1 MQQIS
6 VHQSAKVQP
15 NSTLNGN
22 PKTNRSAS
30 SKIPTDFPQSEGI
43 LSQFVEYVPAAV
55 AMVDRQMRYLA
66 WSRRWYSEYSSED
79 RTCAIGRSHYELFPH
94 LNESWQRRYQHCIE
108 TGEPLCHEDCLVKP
122 NGKQEWV
129 KWEIQPWSA
138 ADGEIGG
145 LMLSAELLTERKQL
159 ADALQLTQFAM
170 DKAADAVLWM
180 TPDAH
185 FSYVNEAAC
194 QLLGYTPEE
203 LRALTVSQIDP
214 AFSPPI
220 WAEHWRA
227 IKQFQTFTFE
237 SNYLTQQNHS
247 IPVEVRVNYLTFNGQ
262 EYHCAFV
269 RDISERKQAESD
281 LHNAKEQ
288 LQAVLDAVPGLV
300 SWVSSDL
307 CYLGVN
313 RHLAA
318 AFQMPVDSFAGRPVG
333 FLQKS
338 PKFSEMVQDFFARPD
353 LTQSTEITLESQG
366 KTSSYLVVSQKYHKG
381 TKAVF
386 IGIDIS
392 DRKQMEVAL
401 RRSETLYRTLA
412 KNFPNGTVC
421 LFDPDLRHT
430 LAEGTELPKVGLS
443 KELIESKTL
452 AEAFPSDIAALYEPL
467 YRDAL
472 AGQESVTEVPFA
484 SRLYLTHTLPLKN
497 EQGEVIAGMIMTQ
510 NITERKQ
517 AEDALRRSEERF
529 RQKAEELKQ
538 ILQEL
543 KQTQTQLI
551 QTEKMSS
558 LGQLVAGVA
567 HEINNPVSFIY
578 GNIAHARQY
587 VRDLLQ
593 LVELYGKEYPQPT
606 PKIQQH
612 ITGIG
617 LNFLLEDFPK
627 LMSSMQ
633 VGADRIR
640 EVVLS
645 LRNFSRLDQAQK
657 KSVNIHEGINSTLLI
672 LQNRLKAKAGMP
684 SIEVIKEYGELPP
697 VECYAGQLNQVFM
710 NLLGNAIDV
719 LEEEGQKQL
728 KMRAKVPNLTKASPG
743 TFTPRICIRTER
755 VENRALIHISDN
767 GPGIT
772 AETKPHIFEPF
783 FTTKDPGKGTGLGL
797 SISYQI
803 VVEKH
808 SGQIDCTSV
817 PGLGTEF
824 IITLP
829 IP

>member
-6 VHQSAKVQP
+6 VHQSLKVQP
-15 NSTLNGN
+15 NPTLNSN
-22 PKTNRSAS
+22 PKTSRSPS
-30 SKIPTDFPQSEGI
+30 SKIPTPLQSSEGV

-66 WSRRWYSEYSSED
+66 WSRRWYSEYGSGD

-94 LNESWQRRYQHCIE
+94 LCESWQRRYQHCIE
-108 TGEPLCHEDCLVKP
+108 TGEPLCHEDCLIKP
-122 NGKQEWV
+122 NGKLEWV
-129 KWEIQPWSA
+129 KWEIQPWIA
-138 ADGEIGG
+138 PDGEIGG

-185 FSYVNEAAC
+185 LSYVNEAAC

-227 IKQFQTFTFE
+227 IKQFRTFTFE
-237 SNYLTQQNHS
+237 SNYLTQENHS

-307 CYLGVN
+307 RYLGVN

-318 AFQMPVDSFAGRPVG
+318 AFQMPVDSFADRPVG
-333 FLQKS
+333 FLQTS
-338 PKFSEMVQDFFARPD
+338 PKFSEMVQDFFASPE
-353 LTQSTEITLESQG
+353 LTQSTEITLESKG
-366 KTSSYLVVSQKYHKG
+366 EPRSYLVVSQKYHKG

-421 LFDPDLRHT
+421 LFDRDLRHT

-443 KELIESKTL
+443 KELIEGKTL
-452 AEAFPSDIAALYEPL
+452 PEAFPSDIANLYETL

-472 AGQESVTEVPFA
+472 AGKESVTEVPFG
-484 SRLYLTHTLPLKN
+484 SRLYLAHTLPLKN
-497 EQGEVIAGMIMTQ
+497 EQGEAIAGMIMTQ

-529 RQKAEELKQ
+529 RQKAEELKHT
-538 ILQEL
+538 LQEL

-587 VRDLLQ
+587 VRDLLE
-593 LVELYGKEYPQPT
+593 LVELYGKEYPEPT
-606 PKIQQH
+606 QTIQQH
-612 ITGIG
+612 IEGIG
-617 LNFLLEDFPK
+617 LNFLMEDFPK

-657 KSVNIHEGINSTLLI
+657 KSVNIHEGIDSTLLI

-684 SIEVIKEYGELPP
+684 SIEVIKEYGELPGI
-697 VECYAGQLNQVFM
+697 ECYAGQLNQVFM

-719 LEEEGQKQL
+719 LEEEGQKHL
-728 KMRAKVPNLTKASPG
+728 KMRATVPKMTGDSPG

-755 VENRALIHISDN
+755 VGDCALIRISDN
-767 GPGIT
+767 GSGMT
-772 AETKPHIFEPF
+772 SQTKEHIFEPF

-808 SGQIDCTSV
+808 HGKIECKSA

-824 IITLP
+824 LMTLP

>member
-6 VHQSAKVQP
+6 VHHSLKVQP
-15 NSTLNGN
+15 NPTLNGN
-22 PKTNRSAS
+22 PKTSRSPS
-30 SKIPTDFPQSEGI
+30 SKHSPTLPQSEGI

-66 WSRRWYSEYSSED
+66 WSRRWESEYSSSD

-94 LNESWQRRYQHCIE
+94 LCESWQQRYQHCIE
-108 TGEPLCHEDCLVKP
+108 TGEPLCHEDCLLKP
-122 NGKQEWV
+122 NGQLEWV
-129 KWEIQPWSA
+129 KWEIQPWIAS
-138 ADGEIGG
+138 DGEIGG

-185 FSYVNEAAC
+185 LSYVNEAAC

-237 SNYLTQQNHS
+237 SNYFTKQNQS
-247 IPVEVRVNYLTFNGQ
+247 IPVEIRVNYLTFNGQ

-281 LHNAKEQ
+281 LQNANEQ

-307 CYLGVN
+307 RYLGVN

-318 AFQMPVDSFAGRPVG
+318 AFQMPADSFADRPVG
-333 FLQKS
+333 FLQTS
-338 PKFSEMVQDFFARPD
+338 PKFSEMVQEFFASPEP
-353 LTQSTEITLESQG
+353 TQSTEITLESKG
-366 KTSSYLVVSQKYHKG
+366 EPRSYLVVSQKYQKG

-421 LFDPDLRHT
+421 LFDKDLHHT

-443 KELIESKTL
+443 KELIEGKTL
-452 AEAFPSDIAALYEPL
+452 AEAFPSDIATRYEPL

-472 AGQESVTEVPFA
+472 AGKESVTEVPFG
-484 SRLYLTHTLPLKN
+484 SRLYLAHTLPLKN
-497 EQGEVIAGMIMTQ
+497 EQGEAIAGMIMTQ

-529 RQKAEELKQ
+529 RQKAEELKHT
-538 ILQEL
+538 LQEL
-543 KQTQTQLI
+543 RQTQTQLI

-587 VRDLLQ
+587 VRDLLD
-593 LVELYGKEYPQPT
+593 LVELYGKEYQKPT
-606 PKIQQH
+606 PKIQEH
-612 ITGIG
+612 IEGIG
-617 LNFLLEDFPK
+617 LNFLMEDFPK

-657 KSVNIHEGINSTLLI
+657 KSVNIHEGIDSTLLI

-684 SIEVIKEYGELPP
+684 SIEVIKEYGELPAI
-697 VECYAGQLNQVFM
+697 ECYAGQLNQVFM

-719 LEEEGQKQL
+719 LEEEGHKQL
-728 KMRAKVPNLTKASPG
+728 KMRARVPNLTGDAPG
-743 TFTPRICIRTER
+743 TFNPRICIHTER
-755 VENRALIHISDN
+755 VGDCALIRISDN
-767 GPGIT
+767 GRGMN
-772 AETKPHIFEPF
+772 AETKQHIFEPF
-783 FTTKDPGKGTGLGL
+783 FTTKNPGKGTGLGL

-808 SGQIDCTSV
+808 GGKIDCKSG

-824 IITLP
+824 MITLP

>member
-1 MQQIS
+1 
-6 VHQSAKVQP
+6 
-15 NSTLNGN
+15 
-22 PKTNRSAS
+22 
-30 SKIPTDFPQSEGI
+30 
-43 LSQFVEYVPAAV
+43 
-55 AMVDRQMRYLA
+55 
-66 WSRRWYSEYSSED
+66 
-79 RTCAIGRSHYELFPH
+79 
-94 LNESWQRRYQHCIE
+94 
-108 TGEPLCHEDCLVKP
+108 
-122 NGKQEWV
+122 
-129 KWEIQPWSA
+129 
-138 ADGEIGG
+138 
-145 LMLSAELLTERKQL
+145 MLSAELLTERKQL

-185 FSYVNEAAC
+185 LSYVNEAAC

-227 IKQFQTFTFE
+227 IKQFRTFTFE
-237 SNYLTQQNHS
+237 SNYLTQENHS

-307 CYLGVN
+307 RYLGVN

-318 AFQMPVDSFAGRPVG
+318 AFQMPVDSFADRPVG
-333 FLQKS
+333 FLQTS
-338 PKFSEMVQDFFARPD
+338 PKFSEMVQDFFASPE
-353 LTQSTEITLESQG
+353 LTQSTEITLESKG
-366 KTSSYLVVSQKYHKG
+366 EPRSYLVVSQKYHKG

-421 LFDPDLRHT
+421 LFDRDLRHT

-443 KELIESKTL
+443 KELIEGKTL
-452 AEAFPSDIAALYEPL
+452 PEAFPSDIANLYETL

-472 AGQESVTEVPFA
+472 AGKESVTEVPFG
-484 SRLYLTHTLPLKN
+484 SRLYLAHTLPLKN
-497 EQGEVIAGMIMTQ
+497 EQGEAIAGMIMTQ

-529 RQKAEELKQ
+529 RQKAEELKHT
-538 ILQEL
+538 LQEL

-587 VRDLLQ
+587 VRDLLE
-593 LVELYGKEYPQPT
+593 LVELYGKEYPEPT
-606 PKIQQH
+606 QTIQQH
-612 ITGIG
+612 IEGIG
-617 LNFLLEDFPK
+617 LNFLMEDFPK

-657 KSVNIHEGINSTLLI
+657 KSVNIHEGIDSTLLI

-684 SIEVIKEYGELPP
+684 SIEVIKEYGELPGI
-697 VECYAGQLNQVFM
+697 ECYAGQLNQVFM

-719 LEEEGQKQL
+719 LEEEGQKHL
-728 KMRAKVPNLTKASPG
+728 KMRATVPKMTGDSPG

-755 VENRALIHISDN
+755 VGDCALIRISDN
-767 GPGIT
+767 GSGMT
-772 AETKPHIFEPF
+772 SQTKEHIFEPF

-808 SGQIDCTSV
+808 HGKIECKSA

-824 IITLP
+824 LMTLP

>member
-1 MQQIS
+1 MQHS
-6 VHQSAKVQP
+6 VHQSLKVQP
-15 NSTLNGN
+15 NPALNGN
-22 PKTNRSAS
+22 PKPSRLAS
-30 SKIPTDFPQSEGI
+30 SKIPTAVQQSEGV

-55 AMVDRQMRYLA
+55 AMVDRQMCYLA
-66 WSRRWYSEYSSED
+66 WSRRWYSEYGSGD

-94 LNESWQRRYQHCIE
+94 LGESWQKRYQHCIE
-108 TGEPLCHEDCLVKP
+108 TGEPFCHEDCLIKP
-122 NGKQEWV
+122 NGQLEWV
-129 KWEIQPWSA
+129 KWDIQPWIA
-138 ADGEIGG
+138 NDGEIGG

-194 QLLGYTPEE
+194 QLLGYTREE
-203 LRALTVSQIDP
+203 LSALTVSQIDP

-227 IKQFQTFTFE
+227 IKQFRTFTFE
-237 SNYLTQQNHS
+237 SNYFTQQNHS

-269 RDISERKQAESD
+269 RNISERKQAESD
-281 LHNAKEQ
+281 LHNANEQ
-288 LQAVLDAVPGLV
+288 LQAVLNAVPGLV

-307 CYLGVN
+307 RYLGVN

-318 AFQMPVDSFAGRPVG
+318 AFQMPVDSFADRPVG
-333 FLQKS
+333 FLQTS
-338 PKFSEMVQDFFARPD
+338 PKFSEMVQDFFASPE
-353 LTQSTEITLESQG
+353 LTQSTEITLDSKGE
-366 KTSSYLVVSQKYHKG
+366 TRSYLVVSQKYHKG

-421 LFDPDLRHT
+421 LFDRDLRHT

-443 KELIESKTL
+443 KELIQGKTL
-452 AEAFPSDIAALYEPL
+452 AEAFPSDIARLYETL

-472 AGQESVTEVPFA
+472 AGKESVTEVPFG
-484 SRLYLTHTLPLKN
+484 SRLYLAHTLPLKN
-497 EQGEVIAGMIMTQ
+497 EQGETIAGMIMTQ

-517 AEDALRRSEERF
+517 TEDALRRSEERF
-529 RQKAEELKQ
+529 RQKAQELKQ
-538 ILQEL
+538 TLQEL

-587 VRDLLQ
+587 VRDLLD
-593 LVELYGKEYPQPT
+593 LVELYGKEYPEPT
-606 PKIQQH
+606 PTIQQH
-612 ITGIG
+612 SEGIG
-617 LNFLLEDFPK
+617 LNFLIEDFPK

-657 KSVNIHEGINSTLLI
+657 KSVNIHEGIDSTLLI
-672 LQNRLKAKAGMP
+672 LQNRLKAKARMP

-697 VECYAGQLNQVFM
+697 IECYAGQLNQVFM

-719 LEEEGQKQL
+719 LEEEGKEHL
-728 KMRAKVPNLTKASPG
+728 KMRGKVPKLTNGSPEN
-743 TFTPRICIRTER
+743 FTPRICIRTER
-755 VENRALIHISDN
+755 VGDYAVIRIADN
-767 GPGIT
+767 GPGMT
-772 AETKPHIFEPF
+772 METKQHIFEPF

-808 SGQIDCTSV
+808 GGQIDCESS
-817 PGLGTEF
+817 PGSGTEF
-824 IITLP
+824 IMTLP

>member
-6 VHQSAKVQP
+6 VHQSLKVQP
-15 NSTLNGN
+15 NPTLNGH
-22 PKTNRSAS
+22 PKPSRSAP
-30 SKIPTDFPQSEGI
+30 SKLSTAFQQPPDL

-66 WSRRWYSEYSSED
+66 WSRRWDREYSSGD

-94 LNESWQRRYQHCIE
+94 LCESWQRRYQHCIE
-108 TGEPLCHEDCLVKP
+108 TGEPLSHEDCLIKP
-122 NGKQEWV
+122 NGQLEWV
-129 KWEIQPWSA
+129 KWEIQPWIA
-138 ADGEIGG
+138 VDGEIGG

-185 FSYVNEAAC
+185 LSYVNEAAC
-194 QLLGYTPEE
+194 QLLGYPPEE

-237 SNYLTQQNHS
+237 SNYFTQQNQS

-281 LHNAKEQ
+281 LQNANEQ

-307 CYLGVN
+307 RYLGVN
-313 RHLAA
+313 CHLAA
-318 AFQMPVDSFAGRPVG
+318 AFQMPVDSFADRPVG
-333 FLQKS
+333 FLQTS
-338 PKFSEMVQDFFARPD
+338 PKFSQMVQDFFASPEI
-353 LTQSTEITLESQG
+353 TQSKEITLESQG
-366 KTSSYLVVSQKYHKG
+366 EPRSYLVVSQKYQKG

-421 LFDPDLRHT
+421 LFDTNLRHT

-443 KELIESKTL
+443 KELIEGKTL
-452 AEAFPSDIAALYEPL
+452 AEAFPSDMATLYETL

-472 AGQESVTEVPFA
+472 AGKESVTEVPFG
-484 SRLYLTHTLPLKN
+484 SRLYLAHTLPLKN
-497 EQGEVIAGMIMTQ
+497 EQGEAIAGMIMTQ

-517 AEDALRRSEERF
+517 SEDALRRSEERF

-538 ILQEL
+538 TLQEL

-587 VRDLLQ
+587 VRDLLE
-593 LVELYGKEYPQPT
+593 LVELYGQEYPEPT
-606 PKIQQH
+606 ATIQEH
-612 ITGIG
+612 IEGIG
-617 LNFLLEDFPK
+617 LNFLMEDFPK

-657 KSVNIHEGINSTLLI
+657 KSVNIHEGIDSTLLI

-684 SIEVIKEYGELPP
+684 SIEVIKEYGKLPP
-697 VECYAGQLNQVFM
+697 IECYAGQLNQVFM

-719 LEEEGQKQL
+719 LEEEGQKHL
-728 KMRAKVPNLTKASPG
+728 KMRARVPNRTGDAPG
-743 TFTPRICIRTER
+743 TFTPRIGIHTER
-755 VENRALIHISDN
+755 VGDCAVIRISDN
-767 GPGIT
+767 GPGMT
-772 AETKPHIFEPF
+772 PETKQHIFEPF

-808 SGQIDCTSV
+808 GGQIDCKSG
-817 PGLGTEF
+817 PELGTEF
-824 IITLP
+824 IMTLP

>member
-15 NSTLNGN
+15 NPT
-22 PKTNRSAS
+22 RSPS
-30 SKIPTDFPQSEGI
+30 SKIPTAVPQSESV

-66 WSRRWYSEYSSED
+66 WSRRWYSEYSSGD

-94 LNESWQRRYQHCIE
+94 LGESWQQRYQHCIE
-108 TGEPLCHEDCLVKP
+108 TGEPLCHEDYLIKP
-122 NGKQEWV
+122 NGKPEWV
-129 KWEIQPWSA
+129 KWEIQPWIA

-159 ADALQLTQFAM
+159 ADTLQLTQFAM

-185 FSYVNEAAC
+185 FSYINEAAC

-237 SNYLTQQNHS
+237 SNYITQQNHS

-307 CYLGVN
+307 RYLGVN

-318 AFQMPVDSFAGRPVG
+318 AFQMPVDSFADRPVG

-338 PKFSEMVQDFFARPD
+338 PKFSEMVQDFFASPD

-366 KTSSYLVVSQKYHKG
+366 KPRSYLVVSQKYQKG

-452 AEAFPSDIAALYEPL
+452 AEAFPSDVAELYEPL

-484 SRLYLTHTLPLKN
+484 SRLYLAHTLPLKN

-538 ILQEL
+538 TLQEL

-612 ITGIG
+612 IAGIG

-657 KSVNIHEGINSTLLI
+657 KSVNVHEGINSTLLI

-684 SIEVIKEYGELPP
+684 SIEVIKEYGEIPLI
-697 VECYAGQLNQVFM
+697 ECYAGQLNQVFM

-728 KMRAKVPNLTKASPG
+728 KMRAKVSKLTNASPG

-755 VENRALIHISDN
+755 VGDCALIRISDN

-772 AETKPHIFEPF
+772 VETKKHIFEPF
-783 FTTKDPGKGTGLGL
+783 FTTKEPGKGTGLGL

-808 SGQIDCTSV
+808 SGQLDCTSV

>member
-6 VHQSAKVQP
+6 VHQSLKVQP
-15 NSTLNGN
+15 NPTLNGN
-22 PKTNRSAS
+22 PKPCRSPS
-30 SKIPTDFPQSEGI
+30 TKIPTPLQQSESI

-66 WSRRWYSEYSSED
+66 WSRRWYSEYGSGD
-79 RTCAIGRSHYELFPH
+79 RTCVIGRSHYELFPH
-94 LNESWQRRYQHCIE
+94 LGESWQQRYQHCIE
-108 TGEPLCHEDCLVKP
+108 TGEPLCHEDCLIKP
-122 NGKQEWV
+122 NGQQEWI
-129 KWEIQPWSA
+129 KWEIQPWIAS
-138 ADGEIGG
+138 DGEIGG

-185 FSYVNEAAC
+185 LSYVNEAAC
-194 QLLGYTPEE
+194 QLLGYTSEE
-203 LRALTVSQIDP
+203 LRTLTVSQIDP

-227 IKQFQTFTFE
+227 IKQFRTLTFE
-237 SNYLTQQNHS
+237 SNFFTQQNHS

-307 CYLGVN
+307 RYLGVN

-318 AFQMPVDSFAGRPVG
+318 AFQMPVDSFADRPVG
-333 FLQKS
+333 FLQTS
-338 PKFSEMVQDFFARPD
+338 PKFSEMVQDFFASPE

-366 KTSSYLVVSQKYHKG
+366 EPRSYLVVSQKYQKG

-421 LFDPDLRHT
+421 LFDTNLRHT

-443 KELIESKTL
+443 KELIEGKTL
-452 AEAFPSDIAALYEPL
+452 AEAFPSDIATLYETL

-472 AGQESVTEVPFA
+472 AGKESVTEVPFG
-484 SRLYLTHTLPLKN
+484 SRLYLAHTLPLKN
-497 EQGEVIAGMIMTQ
+497 EQGKAIAGMIMTQ

-538 ILQEL
+538 TLQEL

-587 VRDLLQ
+587 VRDLLE
-593 LVELYGKEYPQPT
+593 LVELYGKEYPEPT
-606 PKIQQH
+606 PTIQQH
-612 ITGIG
+612 IEEIG
-617 LNFLLEDFPK
+617 LNFLIEDFPK

-657 KSVNIHEGINSTLLI
+657 KSVNIHEGIDSTLMI

-684 SIEVIKEYGELPP
+684 SIEVIKEYGELPAI
-697 VECYAGQLNQVFM
+697 ECYAGQLNQVFM

-719 LEEEGQKQL
+719 LEEAGKEQIKIPG
-728 KMRAKVPNLTKASPG
+728 KVPQLTHGSPEN
-743 TFTPRICIRTER
+743 FTPRICIRTER
-755 VENRALIHISDN
+755 VGDGAVVRIADN
-767 GPGIT
+767 GQGMT
-772 AETKPHIFEPF
+772 AETKKHIFEPF

-808 SGQIDCTSV
+808 GGQIDCKSG

-824 IITLP
+824 LVTLP